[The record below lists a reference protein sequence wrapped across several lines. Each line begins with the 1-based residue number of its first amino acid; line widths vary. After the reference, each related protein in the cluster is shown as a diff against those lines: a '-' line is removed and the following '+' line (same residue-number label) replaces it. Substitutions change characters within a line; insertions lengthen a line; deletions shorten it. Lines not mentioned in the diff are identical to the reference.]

1 MSDYIF
7 IQNET
12 YITVSGEYTCFPD
25 IVDNL
30 GTTIEDYSE
39 GKYILLNEEQ
49 RNFLEINPSAL
60 PSEVF
65 NMTMSDKATELDK
78 QLVVAAINEY
88 DISEAVN
95 SFYVNDTSVWFS
107 KETRVSLNNSI
118 TIEQEVGKETTT
130 LWFNGVPYT
139 LTIEAAK
146 QMLIDLELYA
156 LACYNN
162 TQTNIASVQ
171 NLTLKSELN
180 SFDITQGYPEK
191 LKFNL

>member
-30 GTTIEDYSE
+30 GTTIEDYLE

-65 NMTMSDKATELDK
+65 NMTISDEATELDK

-88 DISEAVN
+88 DVSEAVN
-95 SFYVNDTSVWFS
+95 SFYVNDVSVWFS
-107 KETRVSLNNSI
+107 KETRASLNNSI

-130 LWFNGVPYT
+130 LWFNGIPYT

>member
-107 KETRVSLNNSI
+107 KETRASLNNSI